1 MQQNNDHVLAEMTVA
16 RQRAELVLRGLIE
29 AQTACEKQLT
39 EENRRDAMK
48 LVTGRSSLENAIT
61 ATRRMI
67 ESFDRQV
74 QEFMRGA
81 AGGSA
86 GGTGGTGGTSVAGG
100 VAVGVA
106 GLTPHVLVST
116 PASALA

>member
-1 MQQNNDHVLAEMTVA
+1 MQQNSDVVLTEMKAA
-16 RQRAELVLRGLIE
+16 RERAESVLRGLIE
-29 AQTACEKQLT
+29 AQSACEKQLT
-39 EENRRDAMK
+39 QENRRDAMK

-81 AGGSA
+81 TGGGA
-86 GGTGGTGGTSVAGG
+86 GGTGGTGTSAPG
-100 VAVGVA
+100 GVA

-116 PASALA
+116 RASALA